1 MANAV
6 EVILAAPKK
15 LLGERLLK
23 PCSDRIYSFI
33 RSYSSGFRDLGGS
46 RWGMVGLLQLCVR
59 GTDITIPH
67 NVNIDLF

>member
-33 RSYSSGFRDLGGS
+33 RSYSLGFKDLKGS
-46 RWGMVGLLQLCVR
+46 RWGMVGLLQL
-59 GTDITIPH
+59 
-67 NVNIDLF
+67 